1 MVFQNT
7 LIETTME
14 KEFMDSK
21 SHFEILEKTRG
32 ITPAH
37 IEFFRYLVAGA
48 EICFEVTIE
57 ELLKEGKYGETL
69 VYDVRKMMIVIFD
82 ERFHLK
88 DGLTGLFFNK
98 DRSTII
104 HSIKQHQIFMDS
116 TNEVEYKEKFERFKI
131 FVNHDFSSVL
141 EKEMFSKEEV
151 FEILRF
157 NGVKHPLFPV
167 KLEKSPAKM

>member
-1 MVFQNT
+1 
-7 LIETTME
+7 
-14 KEFMDSK
+14 
-21 SHFEILEKTRG
+21 
-32 ITPAH
+32 
-37 IEFFRYLVAGA
+37 
-48 EICFEVTIE
+48 
-57 ELLKEGKYGETL
+57 
-69 VYDVRKMMIVIFD
+69 MIVIFD

-88 DGLTGLFFNK
+88 DALTGLFFNK

-151 FEILRF
+151 LEILRF